1 MFLKHNIK
9 TLHVSV
15 TIVWLSSG
23 GRLSCLVLLLP
34 SLLVCVVKL
43 FIWYVAVCC
52 LCVCVPDVL
61 VCGMFGCELSLI
73 ACESCA
79 ISYNGFG
86 SLTSCSVMST
96 FCWRYIWM
104 YMFSQWFNFLLSLHG
119 CISFRVSFAVPY
131 SCLLFS
137 ICVAYAEAGL
147 LVLMYLICSLWGN
160 TVAQLVEAL
169 RYKSEGRGFDSRWCH
184 WNFSLT

>member
-1 MFLKHNIK
+1 MILFAKIWRKWSTWWKGYGL
-9 TLHVSV
+9 TYVCVCLMYLSV
-15 TIVWLSSG
+15 G
-23 GRLSCLVLLLP
+23 CLV
-34 SLLVCVVKL
+34 VN
-43 FIWYVAVCC
+43 
-52 LCVCVPDVL
+52 
-61 VCGMFGCELSLI
+61 SLI
-73 ACESCA
+73 ACGSCVS
-79 ISYNGFG
+79 SYNGFG
-86 SLTSCSVMST
+86 SLTCCSVMSR
-96 FCWRYIWM
+96 FCWQYIWM
-104 YMFSQWFNFLLSLHG
+104 YMFSQWFIFLLFLHG